1 MKILRLL
8 RVLPWRKLY
17 RETWPW
23 SLAMATK
30 NVLLTDLLLQGAQL
44 AKCPALCFEI
54 HLCGWAKATLPMGC
68 SLQREYKGRP
78 SLGSSSDDWLYL
90 KDTLTALLNLILV
103 EQRGVWDAL
112 I

>member
-8 RVLPWRKLY
+8 RVLPWRPLC

-23 SLAMATK
+23 SPAMATK

-44 AKCPALCFEI
+44 AKCPAQCFEI
-54 HLCGWAKATLPMGC
+54 HLCGWAKATLPMGY
-68 SLQREYKGRP
+68 SLQQEYKGCP
-78 SLGSSSDDWLYL
+78 PLGSSSDDWLYL

-103 EQRGVWDAL
+103 EQRGIWDAL
-112 I
+112 T